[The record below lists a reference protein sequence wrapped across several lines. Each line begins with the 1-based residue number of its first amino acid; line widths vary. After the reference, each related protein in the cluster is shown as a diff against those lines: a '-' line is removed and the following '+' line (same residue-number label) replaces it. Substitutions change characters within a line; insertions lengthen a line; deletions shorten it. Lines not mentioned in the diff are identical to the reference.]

1 MNTPA
6 HLLIGAAAFSRR
18 DERRIT
24 AAAIL
29 GGLFPDLSLYL
40 MAGVSMFI
48 LEISP
53 QRVFN
58 ELYYSDTW
66 QQVFAIDNS
75 FVLFGALLAWAIWA
89 KRLAWIAFSGAA
101 LLHLALDFP
110 FHGEDA
116 RMHFWP
122 VTDWKF
128 ESPWSYWDTRAGAN
142 IIGPLEAGLSIVAS
156 VVLWVRHTSWAFRT
170 FVLALLALELM
181 SSGFWRFIF

>member
-18 DERRIT
+18 DQRTVT
-24 AAAIL
+24 AATL
-29 GGLFPDLSLYL
+29 FGGLFPDLSLYV

-58 ELYYSDTW
+58 ELYFSDTW
-66 QQVFAIDNS
+66 QQIFAIDNS
-75 FVLFGALLAWAIWA
+75 FILFGLLLGWAVWA
-89 KRLAWIAFSGAA
+89 KRLGWIAFSGAA
-101 LLHLALDFP
+101 FLHLVLDFP

-128 ESPWSYWDTRAGAN
+128 DSPWSYWDHRAGAT
-142 IIGPLEAGLSIVAS
+142 IIGPLEAGLSIVA
-156 VVLWVRHTSWAFRT
+156 VTILWLRHLNWPFRI
-170 FVLALLALELM
+170 FILILLALELM